1 MFVSCLGR
9 TQQAFAHVGLE
20 LSGEARL
27 RDTGRSIVSME
38 VKADSTEGSFHG
50 TVQAV
55 EKGH

>member
-1 MFVSCLGR
+1 MSCLGR

>member
-1 MFVSCLGR
+1 MHTWVWNSKERPGSETVS
-9 TQQAFAHVGLE
+9 
-20 LSGEARL
+20 
-27 RDTGRSIVSME
+27 SIVSME